1 MVAEK
6 GASQAMQ
13 EPLTDAEVKVFA
25 TELVRSLRVMRMSTL
40 IRFLESRLGE
50 KSRGAWSVYV
60 SRLVRQTE
68 IEFVQRGGSRAE
80 SVLGV
85 DVTRQM
91 PVVEVQAAHELRVA
105 DLAVEF
111 IRAGFDWTPPLA
123 RGSQDE
129 KVSDGTAWLGDV
141 RIEVEVE
148 LSAKTALRWR
158 RIIGRYRDIQA
169 RESMGVL
176 YVFSHD
182 GLRRSFRTVLAERGT
197 PGWWYLGVSDTSSTE
212 RRQEADAHL
221 ASLAYEAIQAGEVG
235 ASNVGQAALLEPT
248 SAAVEKPPQATLSR
262 AEQKRQ
268 ELLAARAAKEAP

>member
-1 MVAEK
+1 ML
-6 GASQAMQ
+6 S
-13 EPLTDAEVKVFA
+13 EPLSDAEARVLA
-25 TELVRSLRVMRMSTL
+25 LELVRSLRVIRISTL
-40 IRFLESRLGE
+40 IRYLEHLLGE
-50 KSRGAWSVYV
+50 KSRGTWGSYI
-60 SRLVRQTE
+60 SRFVQRTE
-68 IEFVQRGGSRAE
+68 LEYVQRGGSHTE
-80 SVLGV
+80 SILGV

-169 RESMGVL
+169 REPMGVL